1 MRTRV
6 SDTTSLAV
14 ASVITGVLAYVFF
27 ALTTR
32 SLGPTAAAPVS
43 VLWTYWT
50 FAAAA
55 LSFPIQH
62 WVAHNAAAHG
72 GRGPIARAMPHVRL
86 VVGVVAVLAGAVSA
100 LFRQQLFHN
109 DSLWYPALVVMV
121 TIGAAFIGLVRGG
134 LAAQHRFLSL
144 SATLIGENA
153 FRCAAAVVLILLGDP
168 VPETYGLVLVV
179 GSFVGLFWPSAYL
192 MSHDGSGHVASLR
205 FLGGAASGQLI
216 GQVVLTSG
224 PVVLAF
230 TGGSAAQMTSLFAG
244 LALFR
249 APYQMV
255 LAMVAKLTGQLTQL
269 HVRGA
274 IVALRR
280 FRHAVIAATIVA
292 VPLGAVVGYF
302 LGPPLLPLIFGSG
315 VSLSAPVCAVVA
327 AASTL
332 ALSNLVVSVMLLAS
346 NRSGAVAT
354 GWVVAAVAG
363 LAFAVFAWPAP
374 LERTVIGFA
383 LAEVIAVVALL
394 YQESLPA

>member
-1 MRTRV
+1 V
-6 SDTTSLAV
+6 PDTTVLAV
-14 ASVITGVLAYVFF
+14 ASVVAGVLAYAFF

-72 GRGPIARAMPHVRL
+72 GRGPVARAMPHVRL
-86 VVGVVAVLAGAVSA
+86 VVALVAVLAGAVSA

-109 DSLWYPALVVMV
+109 ASLWYPILVVVV

-134 LAAQHRFLSL
+134 LAAQHRFASL

-153 FRCAAAVVLILLGDP
+153 FRCVAAIVLIAAGDP
-168 VPETYGLVLVV
+168 IPQTYGLVLVL
-179 GSFVGLFWPSAYL
+179 GSFIGLFWPSAYL

-205 FLGGAASGQLI
+205 FLGGAAGGQLI

-269 HVRGA
+269 RVRGA
-274 IVALRR
+274 ITALRR
-280 FRHAVIAATIVA
+280 FRQAVVGATVVA
-292 VPLGAVVGYF
+292 VPFGAAVGYL
-302 LGPPLLPLIFGSG
+302 LGPTLIPLIFGSG
-315 VSLSAPVCAVVA
+315 VSLSASVCAVIA

-346 NRSGAVAT
+346 NRSASVASSWT
-354 GWVVAAVAG
+354 VAAAVG
-363 LAFAVFAWPAP
+363 LAFAVFAWPPP
-374 LERTVIGFA
+374 LERTVGGFA
-383 LAEVIAVVALL
+383 LAEAIAVVTLL
-394 YQESLPA
+394 YQDSRPV